1 MGSGGSGKVRHKGLD
16 EFVRIHPHR
25 GSRGRQVPKGLVGG
39 RQPQKVHQDVR
50 RPRQER
56 RALEPRP
63 KPVPPLGD
71 TDHLAA
77 VHQDLTGPSAG
88 EAHQAAPPALI
99 QGASMDR
106 PANAQVGK
114 RRSPDLTHPPG
125 RPTYIVIPQP
135 VPSGHQEIDPD
146 HLAGSKKDRS
156 PTRPPPDH
164 IDTTADNH
172 VTLGGTQHH
181 RRMVHLMDKYSP
193 TVDRVEKFMAFG
205 HGPGWPSDVP
215 R

>member
-1 MGSGGSGKVRHKGLD
+1 MNPGGSGKVRQKGPD
-16 EFVRIHPHR
+16 EFVRIHLHR
-25 GSRGRQVPKGLVGG
+25 GSRGRQVPKSLVSG
-39 RQPQKVHQDVR
+39 RQPQEIHQDVR

-56 RALEPRP
+56 RALEPRAR
-63 KPVPPLGD
+63 PVPPLGD
-71 TDHLAA
+71 ADHLAT

-106 PANAQVGK
+106 PAHAKVSQG
-114 RRSPDLTHPPG
+114 RSPDLAHPPC
-125 RPTYIVIPQP
+125 RPTHIVLPQA

-146 HLAGSKKDRS
+146 HLAGSEEDRS

-172 VTLGGTQHH
+172 VTLGSTQHH
-181 RRMVHLMDKYSP
+181 RRTVHLMDEYSP
-193 TVDRVEKFMAFG
+193 TVDRVEEAMAFG
-205 HGPGWPSDVP
+205 HCPGWPSDVP